1 MMKNKKKDNL
11 ISILQQFIHYADC
24 SFYRWLF
31 EDFYCKLTSVYF
43 FDILLINGT
52 VYEEELNLKKPLINV
67 KVKLK
72 KHWISPSYILSN
84 HAWSFKNP
92 MLKKLEIVTF

>member
-1 MMKNKKKDNL
+1 MKNKKKDNL

-24 SFYRWLF
+24 SFYRLLF

-52 VYEEELNLKKPLINV
+52 VYEEELNLKKTPNQCQSEIKKTLNIPILY
-67 KVKLK
+67 LK
-72 KHWISPSYILSN
+72 
-84 HAWSFKNP
+84 
-92 MLKKLEIVTF
+92 